1 MKIGIVNDTPMAVE
15 LLRRILATRPEHQV
29 VWIAGDGEQAVN
41 MCAWQ
46 QPDLIL
52 MDLVMPKVDGV
63 EATRRIMGKTP
74 CPILI
79 VTVDVGASANKV
91 YEAMGYGA
99 LDAVD
104 TPVLVSGDMKRG
116 AVSLMAKI
124 DAIGQRISQGAYLPS
139 PKVLP
144 RAPVG
149 VSVPPERTRRE
160 RSAGEVPERLI
171 AIGASTGGPAALAT
185 VLRALPVNFS
195 AAVIVVQHIGE
206 AFANGMA
213 HWLSQQTVLP
223 VRLAEE
229 GDQPRAGQVLVAGTS
244 SHLKFKSGTTLGYV
258 PEAAEDVHHPSI
270 DVFFHSVVRY
280 WRGQAVG
287 VLLTGMGRDGAD
299 GLKAMRDKGYYTI
312 AQDQESSAVYGMP
325 KAAAELNAAVDVV
338 PVTGIA
344 RKLLVCFSEIKE

>member
-29 VWIAGDGEQAVN
+29 VWIASDGEQAVS
-41 MCAWQ
+41 MCEWQ

-52 MDLVMPKVDGV
+52 MDLVMPNVDGV
-63 EATRRIMGKTP
+63 EATRRIMRKTP

-104 TPVLVSGDMKRG
+104 TPVLVSGDMARG
-116 AVSLMAKI
+116 SVSLMAKI
-124 DAIGQRISQGAYLPS
+124 DAIGQRISQGGYVQQLQVPERMRVTLP
-139 PKVLP
+139 
-144 RAPVG
+144 A
-149 VSVPPERTRRE
+149 ERTRRE

-171 AIGASTGGPAALAT
+171 VIGASTGGPAALAT
-185 VLRALPVNFS
+185 VLRALPTDFS
-195 AAVIVVQHIGE
+195 AAVVVVQHIGE

-213 HWLSQQTVLP
+213 HWLSQQTTLP
-223 VRLAEE
+223 VRLAAE

-258 PEAAEDVHHPSI
+258 PESADDVHHPSI

-287 VLLTGMGRDGAD
+287 VLLTGMGRDGAI

-325 KAAAELNAAVDVV
+325 KAAAEINAAVDIV
-338 PVTGIA
+338 PVAGIA